1 METHRAGRFQVS
13 FPSGAAPRESWAF
26 PESRSGLA
34 REYDPSF
41 IFFERS
47 RNTETR
53 QKICVEILLGKR
65 CLKRFAEFRRRG
77 VTPRRLLNC

>member
-34 REYDPSF
+34 REYDSSF
-41 IFFERS
+41 IFLRDQ
-47 RNTETR
+47 ETWNP
-53 QKICVEILLGKR
+53 QGGSMLKSPPKALLEAVCRVSG
-65 CLKRFAEFRRRG
+65 E
-77 VTPRRLLNC
+77 

>member
-1 METHRAGRFQVS
+1 VETHRAGRFQVS

-47 RNTETR
+47 RNMEPAR
-53 QKICVEILLGKR
+53 RIYVEISSASAVGSGLQS
-65 CLKRFAEFRRRG
+65 FRRVRS
-77 VTPRRLLNC
+77 

>member
-26 PESRSGLA
+26 PESRSDLA

-41 IFFERS
+41 YFLRDQENMEPARRIY
-47 RNTETR
+47 
-53 QKICVEILLGKR
+53 VEISSASAVGSSLQS
-65 CLKRFAEFRRRG
+65 FRRVRS
-77 VTPRRLLNC
+77 